1 MNLIRSFNC
10 LRNSFEEFISLNLHI
25 SCIRFDFVCFFF
37 KPSNFF
43 FTIQPIR
50 SMREFKCPL
59 QQPKQIAGK
68 KTGKTSDGFNQ
79 FDILFGLWTRSKR
92 ETCDD
97 CWHNKISIGTRPI
110 RKFYYVCVCVLF
122 VNSFGFRLNCIFMLK
137 QFYNAY
143 NIPFWKRTYYVRLTK
158 FIFTELH
165 RLHENFDS
173 KRKSRALPKLW
184 PTNRNWLNRKDYSHT
199 KQITRFSFCFCVFL
213 FAVVFGL
220 FLMFK
225 RFEYRPQQTN
235 VKQNEICK

>member
-1 MNLIRSFNC
+1 MNRIIIARLKLMNLIRSFNC

-68 KTGKTSDGFNQ
+68 KKGKISDGFNQ

-110 RKFYYVCVCVLF
+110 RKFYYVCVCVVCQFFWFLLKLHF
-122 VNSFGFRLNCIFMLK
+122 YAQAILQCIQYSIWKTDILCALDEIHFHRIAQVTREFRFKTEKSCFAK
-137 QFYNAY
+137 
-143 NIPFWKRTYYVRLTK
+143 TLT
-158 FIFTELH
+158 
-165 RLHENFDS
+165 N
-173 KRKSRALPKLW
+173 
-184 PTNRNWLNRKDYSHT
+184 
-199 KQITRFSFCFCVFL
+199 
-213 FAVVFGL
+213 
-220 FLMFK
+220 
-225 RFEYRPQQTN
+225 
-235 VKQNEICK
+235 